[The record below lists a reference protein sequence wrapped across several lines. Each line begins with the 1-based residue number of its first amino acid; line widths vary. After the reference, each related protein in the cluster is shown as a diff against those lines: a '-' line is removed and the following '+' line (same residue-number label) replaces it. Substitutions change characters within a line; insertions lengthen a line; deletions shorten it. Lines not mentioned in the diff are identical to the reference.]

1 MLDTLLQIF
10 KGPPL
15 WVWFLLAYLI
25 FIGIKAFKPSVIS
38 LKKIFILPVVFLFF
52 SLQRLVGNIN
62 FFTSLVWITST
73 IIGVFLSVVIFS
85 KTQIIADKKNNLLKL
100 PGTYSTLFLIL
111 ISFSI
116 KFYFGF
122 QIGKDPSVL
131 KDSTFFYRYI
141 MAATLSFGM
150 FLGRTFLY
158 FYKFKKA
165 ESTDLLKMES
175 S

>member
-131 KDSTFFYRYI
+131 KDSTFFDRYI
-141 MAATLSFGM
+141 LA
-150 FLGRTFLY
+150 
-158 FYKFKKA
+158 
-165 ESTDLLKMES
+165 
-175 S
+175 

>member
-1 MLDTLLQIF
+1 MLNTFIQIF

-15 WVWFLLAYLI
+15 WVWPLLTYLL
-25 FIGIKAFKPSVIS
+25 FVGFKAFKPRVVS
-38 LKKIFILPVVFLFF
+38 LKKMFILPLVFFIF
-52 SLQRLVGNIN
+52 SIQRLVGNIN

-73 IIGVFLSVVIFS
+73 IIGVFLSVIIFS

-111 ISFSI
+111 ISFSL

-122 QIGKDPSVL
+122 LIGKDPNL
-131 KDSTFFYRYI
+131 LNDSSFFNRYI

-158 FYKFKKA
+158 YYKFKKA
-165 ESTDLLKMES
+165 ESTNLIS
-175 S
+175 I